1 MTIIFFLFQ
10 VLSILYLFDQEM
22 EPEQAEPPPHSHG
35 QQPLSA
41 VSNRTRSRVAQRSSC
56 VALVIIGASSGVLA
70 ELEED
75 DLTFFGE
82 SLVYESSNSSDEESE
97 DDAPAAKRPYA
108 EESWIEEESEDG
120 DEEVPVSAVPEGE
133 DDGAGPLQNLEAVAE
148 LVRDGCGC
156 NNANQFTTFE
166 GVSIVD
172 FQQQLTV
179 MSSREVDLYLMGLL
193 AARCTK
199 CEPVRHHQSAAAA
212 AQDRQRIN
220 NFWLRAWAMLCAA
233 PCS

>member
-1 MTIIFFLFQ
+1 M
-10 VLSILYLFDQEM
+10 
-22 EPEQAEPPPHSHG
+22 
-35 QQPLSA
+35 
-41 VSNRTRSRVAQRSSC
+41 
-56 VALVIIGASSGVLA
+56 
-70 ELEED
+70 
-75 DLTFFGE
+75 
-82 SLVYESSNSSDEESE
+82 
-97 DDAPAAKRPYA
+97 

-156 NNANQFTTFE
+156 NNANHFTTFE

-172 FQQQLTV
+172 FQQQLTA
-179 MSSREVDLYLMGLL
+179 MSLREVDLYLMGLL

-199 CEPVRHHQSAAAA
+199 CEPVRHHQLAAAA

-220 NFWLRAWAMLCAA
+220 NF
-233 PCS
+233 

>member
-1 MTIIFFLFQ
+1 M
-10 VLSILYLFDQEM
+10 
-22 EPEQAEPPPHSHG
+22 
-35 QQPLSA
+35 
-41 VSNRTRSRVAQRSSC
+41 
-56 VALVIIGASSGVLA
+56 
-70 ELEED
+70 
-75 DLTFFGE
+75 
-82 SLVYESSNSSDEESE
+82 
-97 DDAPAAKRPYA
+97 
-108 EESWIEEESEDG
+108 
-120 DEEVPVSAVPEGE
+120 PEGE

-172 FQQQLTV
+172 FQQQLTA

-199 CEPVRHHQSAAAA
+199 CEPVRHHQLAAAA

-220 NFWLRAWAMLCAA
+220 NFWLYVHGPCCEPYRVLEGSHDRNHPLETSTEGSREQLLQSWPAWEFHEGALE
-233 PCS
+233 

>member
-10 VLSILYLFDQEM
+10 VLSLLYLFDQEM

-56 VALVIIGASSGVLA
+56 AARVIIGASSGVLA

-75 DLTFFGE
+75 DLHFFGE

-133 DDGAGPLQNLEAVAE
+133 DDGAACMAGPLQNLEAVAE

-172 FQQQLTV
+172 FQQQLTA
-179 MSSREVDLYLMGLL
+179 MSSLF
-193 AARCTK
+193 K
-199 CEPVRHHQSAAAA
+199 CYAIFHH
-212 AQDRQRIN
+212 
-220 NFWLRAWAMLCAA
+220 
-233 PCS
+233 

>member
-10 VLSILYLFDQEM
+10 VLSILFLFDQEM
-22 EPEQAEPPPHSHG
+22 EPEQAEPPLHIHG

-41 VSNRTRSRVAQRSSC
+41 VSNRTRSRVAQWSSC
-56 VALVIIGASSGVLA
+56 VARVIIGVSSGVLA

-108 EESWIEEESEDG
+108 DELWIEEESEDG

-156 NNANQFTTFE
+156 NNANHFTIFE

-172 FQQQLTV
+172 FQ
-179 MSSREVDLYLMGLL
+179 
-193 AARCTK
+193 
-199 CEPVRHHQSAAAA
+199 
-212 AQDRQRIN
+212 
-220 NFWLRAWAMLCAA
+220 
-233 PCS
+233 